1 MKIKPL
7 LTATAMSVALAA
19 CATGG
24 GYGGGYG
31 GGGGYSNAG
40 YGQPQQRVC
49 YDCGQVERI
58 ETVYGARDNSRTGAV
73 LGGLI
78 GAVAGNQIAKNTTDS
93 KGRRNTATVAGAV
106 GGAVAGNAIEG
117 KMNEQ
122 TYDIYVRMDDGRRI
136 VINQNGLPNGLRE
149 GAYVRVNGNDIDVIR

>member
-1 MKIKPL
+1 MKIRML
-7 LTATAMSVALAA
+7 LTASALSLGLAA

-24 GYGGGYG
+24 GSYGGGYQ
-31 GGGGYSNAG
+31 GGYGA
-40 YGQPQQRVC
+40 PQQAC

-58 ETVYGARDNSRTGAV
+58 EVVYGARDNSRTGAV
-73 LGGLI
+73 LGGVI

-93 KGRRNTATVAGAV
+93 SGRRNTATVAGAV
-106 GGAVAGNAIEG
+106 GGAVAGNAIEN

-149 GAYVRVNGNDIDVIR
+149 GAYVRVAGNRITVLR